1 MPIVLWITIF
11 IGKRGTNKASYGEIE
26 SFSKRNC
33 DSAGIKPRNGEKVST
48 VKGPVPLTRKR
59 SKFPDQPEN
68 LKLWLDRKNIYF
80 ECVQNDFDLAFSKE
94 LPDRLKKGFKTLKPV
109 YDFLCKVEG

>member
-33 DSAGIKPRNGEKVST
+33 DSAGIKPRNGEKVSA
-48 VKGPVPLTRKR
+48 VKGPVPLTRDGLVILHYR
-59 SKFPDQPEN
+59 HSFIG
-68 LKLWLDRKNIYF
+68 R
-80 ECVQNDFDLAFSKE
+80 
-94 LPDRLKKGFKTLKPV
+94 
-109 YDFLCKVEG
+109 